1 MNEDKID
8 TILDHLY
15 GELDPDKEEDF
26 LNEVS
31 ISRSLNSRL
40 TETRRLLTAYRLG
53 PVMEIPPESAIIALK
68 SFRKEERLRADQAAA
83 TAHQAA
89 VQENLK
95 VTEDI
100 NADNALNPPP
110 AIQPISQPDSI
121 TVINP
126 EPILSE
132 ENTNSQTEQPV
143 SSTAPLKSTPKLG
156 LITTAALI
164 IIGIGTGI
172 YFAIPQ
178 NKPQA
183 EPDSTVKNM
192 ELTLNVNENQDLAKD
207 QTSNLSDTTAIEDK
221 RSSKEQAEKS
231 SVKNS
236 KQTQKQV
243 AEILDDIDK
252 LTQEK
257 SEESYAPIE
266 VADAISLENSDIAI
280 TENTVTKDSADIDVT
295 PIQEELDEILP
306 ELDDAKD
313 LEDSLNI
320 QTGDQTVENYI
331 SEIEKPTSTP
341 AQNTISRKNNSES
354 DIEEEMRLRA
364 EEISQQERNK
374 SASDLKSTE
383 PVAKAENKTENNSQ
397 TQIEKQKEAER
408 LAQIEKQKEAEK
420 LALIEKQNEAEKL
433 AQIEKQNE
441 AEKLAQIDKQ
451 NEAEKL
457 AQIEKQNEAEKLAQI
472 EKQKEAERLAQIEK
486 QKEAEKLALI
496 EKQKEAER
504 LAQIEKQKEAERLA
518 QIEKQKEA
526 EKLAQ
531 IEKQKEAEKLAQIEK
546 QKEVERLAQIE
557 KQKEAERLTQIEKQ
571 KEAERLAQIEKQKEA
586 ERLALIEKQKEAEK
600 LAQIETQKEAEKL
613 AQIEKQK
620 EAERLAQIEKQ
631 KEAERL
637 AQIEKQKEAEKLAQ
651 IEKQK
656 EAEKLAQ
663 IEKQK
668 EAERLAQI
676 EKQKEANN
684 TAKQVKVV
692 EPIMLKEGEE
702 LYSVA
707 EEPVMALSENSR
719 TPIAKE
725 IKPGTVKTDKIEFK
739 DSDNA
744 AELIQKAEA
753 LYLQNSY
760 LQALYGAEEALTRA
774 SLKEDKI
781 SALVLKARIEL
792 KLKSFNDMNTTIARL
807 KPLSPLEAS
816 ALQILC
822 NAGLNHN
829 RAEIRKET
837 NAAKVER
844 PYLKPKV
851 ESNYIV
857 EDSPTQK
864 QQTRRKKS
872 KFNPTTDTYYKRK

>member
-53 PVMEIPPESAIIALK
+53 PVMEIPPESAINALK
-68 SFRKEERLRADQAAA
+68 SFRKEERLRAEQAAA
-83 TAHQAA
+83 TAPQAA

-95 VTEDI
+95 VTEAI
-100 NADNALNPPP
+100 NADNALNSAP
-110 AIQPISQPDSI
+110 ATQPISQPDSI

-126 EPILSE
+126 EPVH
-132 ENTNSQTEQPV
+132 TNSQTEQPV

-164 IIGIGTGI
+164 IIGISTGI
-172 YFAIPQ
+172 YFAIPH

-207 QTSNLSDTTAIEDK
+207 QTSNLSDTAAIEDK

-252 LTQEK
+252 LTQDK

-266 VADAISLENSDIAI
+266 VANAISLENSDIAI

-295 PIQEELDEILP
+295 PIQEELNEILP

-313 LEDSLNI
+313 LEDSPNI

-331 SEIEKPTSTP
+331 SEIEKPTSPP

-354 DIEEEMRLRA
+354 DIEEEMRHRA
-364 EEISQQERNK
+364 EEISQQERSK
-374 SASDLKSTE
+374 SAPDLKSTE
-383 PVAKAENKTENNSQ
+383 PEAKAENTVIAENKTENNSQ
-397 TQIEKQKEAER
+397 TQIEKQKEAE
-408 LAQIEKQKEAEK
+408 
-420 LALIEKQNEAEKL
+420 KL

-441 AEKLAQIDKQ
+441 AER
-451 NEAEKL
+451 
-457 AQIEKQNEAEKLAQI
+457 LAQI

-486 QKEAEKLALI
+486 QNEAERLAQI

-526 EKLAQ
+526 E
-531 IEKQKEAEKLAQIEK
+531 
-546 QKEVERLAQIE
+546 RLAQIE
-557 KQKEAERLTQIEKQ
+557 KQKEAER
-571 KEAERLAQIEKQKEA
+571 
-586 ERLALIEKQKEAEK
+586 
-600 LAQIETQKEAEKL
+600 L

-656 EAEKLAQ
+656 EAERLAQ

-668 EAERLAQI
+668 EAERLAQIEKQKEAERLAQIEKQKEAERLAQIKKQKEAERLAQIEKQKEAERLAQIEKQKEAEKLAQI

-692 EPIMLKEGEE
+692 EPIMLKEGEK

-707 EEPVMALSENSR
+707 EEPVMALSEISR

-844 PYLKPKV
+844 PSLKPKV

-857 EDSPTQK
+857 EDSPAQK